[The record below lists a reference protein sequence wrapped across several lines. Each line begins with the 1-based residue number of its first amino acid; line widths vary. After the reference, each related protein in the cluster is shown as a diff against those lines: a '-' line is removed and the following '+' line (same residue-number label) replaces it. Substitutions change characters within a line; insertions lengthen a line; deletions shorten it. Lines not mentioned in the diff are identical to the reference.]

1 MSGFLLLF
9 GPDVIRI
16 LTNIPSV
23 IEAADTRYMF
33 AALLP
38 AVSVW
43 CYLLDGMFLGA
54 ALNTIVRN
62 AMLQTMAIYL
72 LALYTLP
79 NAYGLDGLWYA
90 IIVFNLVRAATLALA
105 WKRLL
110 GSARSPI

>member
-1 MSGFLLLF
+1 
-9 GPDVIRI
+9 
-16 LTNIPSV
+16 
-23 IEAADTRYMF
+23 MF

-62 AMLQTMAIYL
+62 AMLQTMAIYF
-72 LALYTLP
+72 LALYTIP